1 MINFQ
6 HEAFTNTQKKY
17 PKKICLIDGKKKYT
31 YSQMENFSNKIANF
45 LIKKGIKP
53 NDKVCLL
60 LDKNFYLYASILGIL
75 KAGGCWVPLSKVFH
89 YNRIFD
95 LLDKVNP
102 FFVIC
107 NQSNINI
114 FKKKRLNILQIDSEK
129 KVEKFFSKKNVQSE
143 KSSIPQLNYSL
154 TKNDLAYI
162 IFTSGST
169 GKPKGVMVTHG
180 NTSEFLNIV
189 DCFFKPEKF
198 LYYSHISEI
207 TFDPSIFDI
216 FVCWLNSGIIVPFN
230 KKVYKLNPTLFLKD
244 YKKVNVIFT
253 LPSLIDQLKI
263 KEVETKIKSVKYLLF
278 TGEPLFLKTIKRIR
292 NINKKINFFNL
303 YGSTETAIISHYYKI
318 KKNEKKNR
326 VPVGRVLPNFRCK
339 LIENNQEKNEG
350 ECYVSGP
357 QVSTGYYKD
366 PISNDKYFKNFK
378 SEDHIKYYNI
388 GDFLKFEKKD
398 ELYSYVG
405 RRDDQ
410 VKINGIRLDI
420 QELDS
425 TILSIEGI
433 VDSLSISG
441 KKYNLENKIHTF
453 MQINETFKME
463 KDEILKRL
471 KKELPYYMVP
481 KNLTMIKRDFPRNS
495 NGKVNKDQLLKNY
508 V

>member
-1 MINFQ
+1 MSG
-6 HEAFTNTQKKY
+6 
-17 PKKICLIDGKKKYT
+17 P
-31 YSQMENFSNKIANF
+31 NK
-45 LIKKGIKP
+45 
-53 NDKVCLL
+53 
-60 LDKNFYLYASILGIL
+60 
-75 KAGGCWVPLSKVFH
+75 
-89 YNRIFD
+89 
-95 LLDKVNP
+95 
-102 FFVIC
+102 
-107 NQSNINI
+107 
-114 FKKKRLNILQIDSEK
+114 
-129 KVEKFFSKKNVQSE
+129 
-143 KSSIPQLNYSL
+143 KSSAN
-154 TKNDLAYI
+154 
-162 IFTSGST
+162 
-169 GKPKGVMVTHG
+169 
-180 NTSEFLNIV
+180 
-189 DCFFKPEKF
+189 
-198 LYYSHISEI
+198 
-207 TFDPSIFDI
+207 
-216 FVCWLNSGIIVPFN
+216 
-230 KKVYKLNPTLFLKD
+230 
-244 YKKVNVIFT
+244 
-253 LPSLIDQLKI
+253 
-263 KEVETKIKSVKYLLF
+263 
-278 TGEPLFLKTIKRIR
+278 
-292 NINKKINFFNL
+292 
-303 YGSTETAIISHYYKI
+303 
-318 KKNEKKNR
+318 
-326 VPVGRVLPNFRCK
+326 
-339 LIENNQEKNEG
+339 
-350 ECYVSGP
+350 SGP

>member
-1 MINFQ
+1 M
-6 HEAFTNTQKKY
+6 
-17 PKKICLIDGKKKYT
+17 
-31 YSQMENFSNKIANF
+31 
-45 LIKKGIKP
+45 
-53 NDKVCLL
+53 

-263 KEVETKIKSVKYLLF
+263 KEVETKIKSVKYYSLVSLY
-278 TGEPLFLKTIKRIR
+278 FLNNKRIR
-292 NINKKINFFNL
+292 IL
-303 YGSTETAIISHYYKI
+303 I
-318 KKNEKKNR
+318 KN
-326 VPVGRVLPNFRCK
+326 
-339 LIENNQEKNEG
+339 
-350 ECYVSGP
+350 
-357 QVSTGYYKD
+357 
-366 PISNDKYFKNFK
+366 
-378 SEDHIKYYNI
+378 
-388 GDFLKFEKKD
+388 
-398 ELYSYVG
+398 
-405 RRDDQ
+405 
-410 VKINGIRLDI
+410 
-420 QELDS
+420 
-425 TILSIEGI
+425 
-433 VDSLSISG
+433 
-441 KKYNLENKIHTF
+441 
-453 MQINETFKME
+453 
-463 KDEILKRL
+463 
-471 KKELPYYMVP
+471 
-481 KNLTMIKRDFPRNS
+481 
-495 NGKVNKDQLLKNY
+495 
-508 V
+508 